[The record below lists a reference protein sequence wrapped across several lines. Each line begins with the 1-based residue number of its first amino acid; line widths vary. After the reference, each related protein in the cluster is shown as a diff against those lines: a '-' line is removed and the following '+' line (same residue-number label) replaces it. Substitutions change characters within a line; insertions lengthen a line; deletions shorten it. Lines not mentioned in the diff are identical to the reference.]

1 MQRYKELLIP
11 PRFDMAFF
19 RKRLRILTIWLPA
32 RLAIFRWC
40 RFEVPIHHIVVET
53 DALGAAILSDNLHDF
68 FLLLWREHVFS
79 VVYSVVGAIAA
90 TKERANMVASLCLI
104 PLWHMVIK
112 MCEAPCFLHETLL
125 TETLALAVQSITGTG
140 F

>member
-1 MQRYKELLIP
+1 M
-11 PRFDMAFF
+11 
-19 RKRLRILTIWLPA
+19 
-32 RLAIFRWC
+32 
-40 RFEVPIHHIVVET
+40 VET
-53 DALGAAILSDNLHDF
+53 DALGAAELADDLHNCV
-68 FLLLWREHVFS
+68 LLLWREHVLA
-79 VVYSVVGAIAA
+79 VMNSVVGAIAA

-125 TETLALAVQSITGTG
+125 TETLALAVQSITGSG